1 MPTDKKRDR
10 PNRFADRRIKDLSP
24 GDEVVEGPQDVPR
37 AFGPLPPPPA
47 TLVVITRSAE

>member
-10 PNRFADRRIKDLSP
+10 PNRFAARRIKDLPP
-24 GDEVVEGPQDVPR
+24 GAEVVEGSQDVPR
-37 AFGPLPPPPA
+37 AFGPPPPPA